1 MIHGSLARSY
11 RPTSAWR
18 QAVSMLAVCSMAAC
32 VRGYVPPAERD
43 ALERQR
49 WIACPDSCREAW
61 EQRPPFLYTADLKR
75 EAEQACARGAAEA
88 CLKSGCLLDRR
99 CLESDQTE
107 AARTFYRR
115 ACDGESI
122 DGCLGAAAL
131 GEEPRQAERWSVR
144 IANLAVSHCRA
155 GRCPSW
161 RELARALDEG
171 LDGLARRPDLAAEV
185 LRAACAGGAGDAC
198 RDKRLENTSSR
209 SPKPSSE

>member
-1 MIHGSLARSY
+1 
-11 RPTSAWR
+11 
-18 QAVSMLAVCSMAAC
+18 VSILAVCSMLAC
-32 VRGYVPPAERD
+32 IRGYVPPAERE

-49 WIACPDSCREAW
+49 WAFCPDVCREAW
-61 EQRPPFLYTADLKR
+61 GRPPFLYTADGQR
-75 EAEQACARGAAEA
+75 EAEQGCAGGAVEA

-99 CLESDQTE
+99 CRGSDQTE

-131 GEEPRQAERWSVR
+131 GEEPRQADRWSVR
-144 IANLAVSHCRA
+144 IASLAVGQCRS
-155 GRCPSW
+155 GRCRSW
-161 RELARALDEG
+161 RNVTRALDEG

-198 RDKRLENTSSR
+198 RDRR
-209 SPKPSSE
+209 AD